1 MSTIRLGKSDSINLS
16 KGNGTKYT
24 KIRIGLGWSPA
35 DSFPAYDLDASVFIC
50 KHVKTPTGYDPKLIS
65 DSHFIFY
72 NNKVSPDGAVVHLGD
87 NLVGGVGVNSKDD
100 ADDETITIDLEK
112 LSGDTTEISIIV
124 TIHDAVQRRQ
134 HFGNVKNSYM
144 RIYDDTN
151 GDHIADYPLQQFTTE
166 TAIQIGSLVKDG
178 DNWMFKAVGAG
189 YNLSLG
195 DMVEGYQ
202 F

>member
-1 MSTIRLGKSDSINLS
+1 MSTIRLEKNDSINLT
-16 KGNGTKYT
+16 KGNGTKYI

-35 DSFPAYDLDASVFIC
+35 DRFPAYDLDASVFIC
-50 KHVKTPTGYDPKLIS
+50 KHVKTPSGYDPKLIS

-87 NLVGGVGVNSKDD
+87 NLVGGAGDKDD

-112 LSGDTTEISIIV
+112 VVNIATEISVIV
-124 TIHDAVQRRQ
+124 TIHEAVHRKQ
-134 HFGNVKNSYM
+134 HFGDVKNSYM

-151 GDHIADYPLQQFTTE
+151 GDVIADYRLQQFTTE
-166 TAIQIGSLVKDG
+166 TAIQIGSFVKDG

-195 DMVEGYQ
+195 DLVEGYQ
-202 F
+202 I